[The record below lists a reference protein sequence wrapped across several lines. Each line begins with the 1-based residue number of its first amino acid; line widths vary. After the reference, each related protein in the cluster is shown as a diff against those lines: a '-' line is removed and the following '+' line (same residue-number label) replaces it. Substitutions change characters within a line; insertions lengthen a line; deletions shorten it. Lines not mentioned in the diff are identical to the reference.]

1 MIDTIDEGTIFSDR
15 YRLDTE
21 LGRGGKGVVYG
32 AFDLLLK
39 REVAVKILH
48 KTHLSGLDTE
58 GRGRLLSE
66 AQSAAQLNH
75 VNIVTVYDVNEHEG
89 TPFVVME
96 MVEGQTLS
104 EYHLESQED
113 LLSVARQICTALEH
127 AHAHGIIHRDLKPEN
142 VLVVGKHSL
151 GGARF
156 VASLEKGEEQGI
168 KVKLVDFGLARSV
181 DVRFTT
187 EGIVGSAYYLA
198 PEQAMGQAVDAR
210 TDLYSLGVLLYKLI
224 TGEHPFT
231 GEDPLTII
239 SQHIHAPVIPPRDH
253 IEEIS
258 PDMDELIMSLLSKSP
273 QERPASASEVLAV
286 LAKVSELESAS
297 TLLAAPSGKESR
309 EEPLHNLPFLLTSFI
324 GREHEINEIKTFFVP
339 AKEFIVGSSRL
350 LTVTGPGGT
359 GKTRLA
365 LQSAYRLLESF
376 GDGVWLVD
384 LAPQSDPALVPQTVA
399 SVLGVHEEQNR
410 PVLSTLADHLRTKK
424 ALLIVDS
431 CEHLI
436 EACAQFAEFLLVS
449 CPSLYMLATSREALS
464 IPGEV
469 ILQLRPLSL
478 PDCDLDQ
485 PLEQFEKFEAVKLFI
500 ERVKTAVPGF
510 SLTLQNLPA
519 VVRVCCQLDG
529 IPLAIEL
536 AAAQVKLLRVGQLAD
551 RLEDRFNLLG
561 GGSRTALPR
570 QQTLKALIEWS
581 YDLLSPSERVMFQ
594 RLSVFVGGW
603 TLEAAEAICADI
615 VPGKTYPGDVQ
626 AGEGDQ
632 YGHTADV
639 LQLLTQL
646 INKSLVVVDRRLG
659 EDTRYR
665 YLETIRQYAN
675 DRCLEG
681 GELDE
686 LLRHHRDWYL
696 DFVEHAEP
704 ALQGVNQ
711 VAWLEK
717 VETEHDNIRAA
728 LRWSLQRQILDE
740 GKRSAAADGGLRMVG
755 ALWRFWDTRGY
766 VSEGRKWL
774 DCALESSNLRSDVR
788 VKALIGA
795 GYLAVRQ
802 SDSSRGQV
810 LFEES
815 LKLSHEIGY
824 KPGVAE
830 TLFRMHYLAEM
841 EGWAS
846 EKKEALI
853 KESLQV
859 WRELGDERGIATAL
873 GPLAAIALERFD
885 YQQAIDLFEESLGLF
900 RGLGDEREIA
910 GALWNLGEVAR
921 RQCNYASAEEHYH
934 ESLALYETLKD
945 KHGVATQLRCLGEV
959 ARNQGDLNKARKLF
973 NDSIPIFQE
982 IGDKGCKAFALNGL
996 GLVAHNYGDEAHA
1009 IELGEESEA
1018 AFREME
1024 WKVGAAYALDLLGRA
1039 YCSQGDFIR
1048 ANQLLKEGLILSREI
1063 GNASLE
1069 VSFVENL
1076 ARAACESGDPYRA
1089 ARLFGAAQVWREAI
1103 NTPMPHGDRTEYENS
1118 VAANLEKLGEGV
1130 FVLEKKV
1137 GEEMFAVEPGKVIS
1151 MALAATDL
1159 QH

>member
-1 MIDTIDEGTIFSDR
+1 MADSIGAGTILIER
-15 YRLDTE
+15 YHLDTE

-32 AFDLLLK
+32 ASDSLLK
-39 REVAVKILH
+39 REVAIKILH
-48 KTHLSGLDTE
+48 ESHLKGLDTK
-58 GRGRLLSE
+58 GRSGLLSE

-75 VNIVTVYDVNEHEG
+75 PNIVTVYDVNEYRG

-96 MVEGQTLS
+96 RVEGRPLS
-104 EYHLESQED
+104 EYHLENLGEI
-113 LLSVARQICTALEH
+113 LSVCIQVCAALEH
-127 AHAHGIIHRDLKPEN
+127 AHAHGIVHRDLKPEN
-142 VLVVGKHSL
+142 IMILDVIDAKDGFRKQTKK
-151 GGARF
+151 R
-156 VASLEKGEEQGI
+156 K
-168 KVKLVDFGLARSV
+168 KVKMVDFGLARSV
-181 DVRFTT
+181 AKRLTT
-187 EGIVGSAYYLA
+187 EGIVGTVYYLA
-198 PEQAMGQAVDAR
+198 PEQAMGQDIDHRA
-210 TDLYSLGVLLYKLI
+210 DLYSFGVVLYELT
-224 TGEHPFT
+224 TGQMPFT
-231 GEDPLTII
+231 GDDPLFLI
-239 SQHIHAPVIPPRDH
+239 SQHINTPVVPPREH
-253 IEEIS
+253 NQEI
-258 PDMDELIMSLLSKSP
+258 PEDLDDLIVSLLRKSP
-273 QERPASASEVLAV
+273 QNRP
-286 LAKVSELESAS
+286 ESAAVVLEILEKISGSVS
-297 TLLAAPSGKESR
+297 TPKQRNYMGEGEPC
-309 EEPLHNLPFLLTSFI
+309 EECPHNLPFLLTSFI
-324 GREHEINEIKTFFVP
+324 GREQEINEIKAFFEP
-339 AKEFIVGSSRL
+339 AKELIVERSRL

-365 LQSAYRLLESF
+365 LQSAYRILESF
-376 GDGVWLVD
+376 ADGVWLVD

-399 SVLGVHEEQNR
+399 SVLGVQEEQDR
-410 PVLSTLADHLRTKK
+410 PVLSTLADHLRAKK

-449 CPSLYMLATSREALS
+449 CPSLYMLATSREAFR

-469 ILQLRPLSL
+469 TLQLHPLSL
-478 PDCDLDQ
+478 PDCELDQ
-485 PLEQFEKFEAVKLFI
+485 PIEQFEKFEAVELFI

-519 VVRVCCQLDG
+519 VVKVCCQLDG

-536 AAAQVKLLRVGQLAD
+536 AAVQVKLLRVEQLAN

-581 YDLLSPSERVMFQ
+581 YDLLSLSEQVMFQ

-603 TLEAAEAICADI
+603 SLEAAEAICADI
-615 VPGKTYPGDVQ
+615 VAGKTYSDDVQ
-626 AGEGDQ
+626 AGEGDEF
-632 YGHTADV
+632 GHTVDV

-646 INKSLVVVDRRLG
+646 INKSLAVIERRLG

-665 YLETIRQYAN
+665 YLETIRQYAY

-686 LLRHHRDWYL
+686 LHRRHRDWYL
-696 DFVEHAEP
+696 DFVERAEP
-704 ALQGVNQ
+704 ELQGVNQ

-717 VETEHDNIRAA
+717 VETEYDNIRAA
-728 LRWSLQRQILDE
+728 LRWSLERQIPDE
-740 GKRSAAADGGLRMVG
+740 GLRAEEADAGLRMVG

-774 DCALESSNLRSDVR
+774 DCALESSNLRSEIR

-795 GYLAVRQ
+795 GYLAIRQ
-802 SDSSRGQV
+802 SDNSRGQV

-830 TLFRMHYLAEM
+830 TFFRMHYLADM

-859 WRELGDERGIATAL
+859 WRELREERGIATAL

-885 YQQAIDLFEESLGLF
+885 YQQATDLFEESLGLF
-900 RGLGDEREIA
+900 SGLGDEREIA

-945 KHGVATQLRCLGEV
+945 KHGVATQLRSLGEV

-973 NDSIPIFQE
+973 KDSIPYFQE

-996 GLVAHNYGDEAHA
+996 GLVAHNCGDEARA

-1018 AFREME
+1018 AFRELE
-1024 WKVGAAYALDLLGRA
+1024 WKVGAAFALDLLGRA
-1039 YCSQGDFIR
+1039 YFSQGNFNR
-1048 ANQLLKEGLILSREI
+1048 AIQLLKDGLILSREI
-1063 GNASLE
+1063 SYASLE

-1076 ARAACESGDPYRA
+1076 ARAALASEDPERA
-1089 ARLFGAAQVWREAI
+1089 ARLFGSAHVWREAI
-1103 NTPMPHGDRTEYENS
+1103 NTPMPHGDRAEYENS
-1118 VAANLEKLGEGV
+1118 VAANLEKLGERV

-1137 GEEMFAVEPGKVIS
+1137 GEEMFAVEPEKVIS
-1151 MALAATDL
+1151 MALATTDP